1 MIPRITRHPAL
12 LIHENKHCRSHYL
25 IDSKETY
32 LETLFHLFSKMRRKP
47 SPNRAG
53 I

>member
-1 MIPRITRHPAL
+1 MISNYIITGTTEISRL
-12 LIHENKHCRSHYL
+12 LRFMTVFL
-25 IDSKETY
+25 IS
-32 LETLFHLFSKMRRKP
+32 TLVFSKMRRKP